1 MLPLSTRHTPLA
13 RWRTGL
19 RGPSPANGRTHCCWD
34 TDVSWWQHHPP
45 CWPHAPGRRAQG
57 QRALPAVLQT
67 LQHLTLPHPS
77 TDIRK
82 QRHIFQTSIFDS
94 ICSSERIHRKQAGLG
109 MVTSRRAQDA
119 KIIQQ
124 GKPIRIVT
132 NQPKAFKQALA
143 HENPLAQQGTGEI
156 GG

>member
-1 MLPLSTRHTPLA
+1 MEDGSERPKSSQWEDSLLLGHGCVLVAASPTMLATCSRPKGTGAKGSPSSAADTATPN
-13 RWRTGL
+13 
-19 RGPSPANGRTHCCWD
+19 P
-34 TDVSWWQHHPP
+34 
-45 CWPHAPGRRAQG
+45 
-57 QRALPAVLQT
+57 
-67 LQHLTLPHPS
+67 PHPS